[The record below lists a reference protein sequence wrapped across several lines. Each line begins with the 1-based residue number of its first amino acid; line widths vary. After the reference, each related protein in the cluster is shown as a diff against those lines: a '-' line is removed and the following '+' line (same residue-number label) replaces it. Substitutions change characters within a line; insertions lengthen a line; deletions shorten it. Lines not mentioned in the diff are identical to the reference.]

1 MEIGL
6 LFKFAKYCLVGFGG
20 MAVDFGV
27 TWLLKEQLKFN
38 RYIANSLGF
47 MTAATSNYILNR
59 IWTFE
64 SENRN
69 IAGEYVSFVSIALLG
84 LLINNGIIW
93 LFSEKYR
100 LNFYLSKLLAVTAV
114 TLWNFVMN
122 YYFTF

>member
-1 MEIGL
+1 M